1 MHLRKPSVLRWRKA
15 MNERKCP
22 ACGSSD
28 IRDEII
34 DIVIKEPFGGEK
46 TVETHE
52 IVCSLCGSRGDFFNE
67 NETVVVETIKK
78 LKQKI
83 IVNILKDFSD
93 RKISMSAIERA
104 LEIPQR
110 TLTKWKNGNA
120 RPSSTGIA
128 LMRFIRLFPWLLE
141 VAERKYDYNEAQKV
155 HINAALQ
162 RLLSVVYFDQ
172 EDLADTG
179 IATSILT
186 YSYIT
191 IGETKCFGQNIPEL
205 QFEYSK
211 AVITGAGQPQDT
223 FVGVE
228 RLTTVPEESL
238 SEKTVKKEKEEI
250 SYTA

>member
-1 MHLRKPSVLRWRKA
+1 

-22 ACGSSD
+22 ACGASD

-34 DIVIKEPFGGEK
+34 DTVIKEPFGGEK

-78 LKQKI
+78 LKQKS

-93 RKISMSAIERA
+93 HKISMSAIERA

-120 RPSSTGIA
+120 MPSSTGIA

-141 VAERKYDYNEAQKV
+141 VAERKYDYNEAQRV

-162 RLLSVVYFDQ
+162 RLLPFFYFDR
-172 EDLADTG
+172 ENFADSG
-179 IATSILT
+179 MVT
-186 YSYIT
+186 YAYAHI
-191 IGETKCFGQNIPEL
+191 N
-205 QFEYSK
+205 FEQM
-211 AVITGAGQPQDT
+211 AVITGVSQTQDP
-223 FVGVE
+223 FIDFEWVE
-228 RLTTVPEESL
+228 TATMHKISISGKPVM
-238 SEKTVKKEKEEI
+238 KKKKEIIQYRKE
-250 SYTA
+250 

>member
-1 MHLRKPSVLRWRKA
+1 

-34 DIVIKEPFGGEK
+34 DTVIKEPFGGEK

-78 LKQKI
+78 LKQKS

-120 RPSSTGIA
+120 IPSSTGIA

-141 VAERKYDYNEAQKV
+141 VAERKYDYNEAQRV
-155 HINAALQ
+155 HINVALQ
-162 RLLSVVYFDQ
+162 QLLSVVHFDQ
-172 EDLADTG
+172 EDFPDTG

-191 IGETKCFGQNIPEL
+191 IGEKKYLDQNIPEL
-205 QFEYSK
+205 LFTNEYSE
-211 AVITGAGQPQDT
+211 AVSTGVGQPQNP
-223 FVGVE
+223 FVGFE
-228 RLTTVPEESL
+228 WLTTTHKDKISL
-238 SEKTVKKEKEEI
+238 RGKIVEKEKEEI
-250 SYTA
+250 GYTA

>member
-1 MHLRKPSVLRWRKA
+1 

-34 DIVIKEPFGGEK
+34 GTVIKEPFGGEK

-78 LKQKI
+78 LKQKSTI
-83 IVNILKDFSD
+83 NILKDFSD

-104 LEIPQR
+104 LGIPQR

-120 RPSSTGIA
+120 MPSSTGVA

-141 VAERKYDYNEAQKV
+141 VAERKYDYNEAQRV
-155 HINAALQ
+155 HINVALQ

-172 EDLADTG
+172 EDFPDTG

-191 IGETKCFGQNIPEL
+191 IGEKKYLDQNIPGL
-205 QFEYSK
+205 LFTNEYSE
-211 AVITGAGQPQDT
+211 AVSTGVGQPQDP
-223 FVGVE
+223 FVGFE
-228 RLTTVPEESL
+228 WLTTTHKDKISL
-238 SEKTVKKEKEEI
+238 RGKIVEKEKEEI
-250 SYTA
+250 GYTA